1 MPLRYEINPPKVVQN
16 QILSHDELQTALK
29 KTTQRISEIGSNCEG
44 IHITDSVLGIPR
56 ISPISTGSLIRNGNS
71 EIEIM
76 ASLRVRDR
84 NLTSLTQTV
93 YDAILL
99 GLNGVLVL
107 KGDVP
112 PSGPKDSGL
121 IPSQIIKY
129 FKELGFDKK
138 LDFYLSLPTNPDFKK
153 IQKKIDSQ
161 PTGFITQV
169 VNSIDQVSKIVD
181 YLKPQGFKI
190 IPCVLLPSE
199 KNAKSA
205 EFLNLNWSNYE
216 ENIVDFIKKIHELT
230 GEVLISSPN
239 DFKGAQEIFS
249 KLAI

>member
-1 MPLRYEINPPKVVQN
+1 MTLRYEINPPKVVQN
-16 QILSHDELQTALK
+16 KIPSHDELQTELK
-29 KTTQRISEIGSNCEG
+29 KTTQRISEIGSNCKG

-56 ISPISTGSLIRNGNS
+56 ISPVSTGSFIRNSNS

-84 NLTSLTQTV
+84 NLTSLTQNV
-93 YDAILL
+93 YDTILL
-99 GLNGVLVL
+99 GLDGLLIL
-107 KGDVP
+107 KGDAP
-112 PSGPKDSGL
+112 PLGPKDSGL

-169 VNSIDQVSKIVD
+169 VDSVDQVSRIVD
-181 YLKPQGFKI
+181 NLKPQGFKI

-199 KNAKSA
+199 KNLKSA
-205 EFLNLNWSNYE
+205 EFLNLNWSDYE
-216 ENIVDFIKKIHELT
+216 ENVVDFIKKIHELT